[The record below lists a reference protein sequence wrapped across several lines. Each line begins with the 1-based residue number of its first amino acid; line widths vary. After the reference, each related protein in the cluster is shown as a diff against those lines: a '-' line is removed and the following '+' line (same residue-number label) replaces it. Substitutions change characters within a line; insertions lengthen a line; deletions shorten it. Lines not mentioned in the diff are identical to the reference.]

1 MALGIRAVMSATQV
15 RTQLC
20 IADLGLGGVLQ
31 GARGHYS
38 SSRSCPN
45 KQIVCT
51 NQGSLVVGVWLSL
64 LCELGHF
71 CISEVELL

>member
-38 SSRSCPN
+38 SS
-45 KQIVCT
+45 
-51 NQGSLVVGVWLSL
+51 
-64 LCELGHF
+64 
-71 CISEVELL
+71 